1 MTYFLHFDPL
11 RNNRLTVTSAY
22 ITKLKHLDF
31 DSFFEHEH
39 ECQSFAKFSKFNR
52 SPKKKSQMRYV
63 MRTNDTKWK
72 NKNVLKDLKELI
84 HSKQKEQT
92 FIQRESV
99 SASAKYFQCS
109 C

>member
-1 MTYFLHFDPL
+1 M
-11 RNNRLTVTSAY
+11 
-22 ITKLKHLDF
+22 
-31 DSFFEHEH
+31 
-39 ECQSFAKFSKFNR
+39 Q
-52 SPKKKSQMRYV
+52 
-63 MRTNDTKWK
+63 TNDTKWK

-99 SASAKYFQCS
+99 SASTKYFQCS